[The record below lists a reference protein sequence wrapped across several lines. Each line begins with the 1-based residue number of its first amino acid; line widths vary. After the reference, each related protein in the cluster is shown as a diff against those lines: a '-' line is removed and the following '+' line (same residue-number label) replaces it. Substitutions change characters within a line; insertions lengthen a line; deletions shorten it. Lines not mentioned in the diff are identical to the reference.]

1 VGLRQQTVAPVRLN
15 RRPDARDCKEPRP
28 GHRRYKGAG
37 LLIARLLHKR
47 GFRVRVLARDPT
59 KAAAELG
66 ASFEMIAGDLTKA
79 DTLAPAVAQ
88 VDHIIFTAG
97 APGGRYAPQS
107 LVKATDYQGVAD
119 TLAAAR
125 QARLA
130 GRFVYL
136 NSIGIETPSL
146 TGALL
151 NLLKRNTLVWRRRA
165 EEDIRASGLDYTII
179 RVGFLLDCPGGEH
192 AVIVGQ
198 DALAPAPRHRI
209 ARADVAE
216 AFVEAMQHPSASRV
230 TFEIVW
236 GKGPRR
242 DSWSALFEKLK
253 PNQ

>member
-1 VGLRQQTVAPVRLN
+1 MSNTGSSMSETATSRVLVIGGT
-15 RRPDARDCKEPRP
+15 
-28 GHRRYKGAG
+28 KGAG
-37 LLIARLLHKR
+37 LLIARLLNER
-47 GFRVRVLARDPT
+47 GFRVRVLARDPRR
-59 KAAAELG
+59 AAAELG
-66 ASFEMIAGDLTKA
+66 ASFEVIAGDLTKA
-79 DTLAPAVAQ
+79 DTLVPAVAQ

-97 APGGRYAPQS
+97 AASGRYAPES

-125 QARLA
+125 QARLS

-136 NSIGIETPSL
+136 NSIGIATPSL
-146 TGALL
+146 AGALL
-151 NLLKRNTLVWRRRA
+151 NLLKRNTLVWRRRV

-179 RVGFLLDCPGGEH
+179 RVGFLLDRPGGEH

-198 DALAPAPRHRI
+198 DSLPLSPRHRI

-216 AFVEAMQHPSASRV
+216 AFVEAMQHPSTSRV

-242 DSWSALFEKLK
+242 ESWSALFEKLK
-253 PNQ
+253 PDQRSPATV